1 MEVESQVESQV
12 ESSSEFAGDKLREEL
27 ERHELE
33 SADGELEATKP
44 KEHSNID
51 MNQFPPVSIEEAPN
65 KITRSEAKWNSVI
78 LPYLADSNEDREQ
91 EREGKNKKLSFLF
104 RRQSVAESRE
114 VRKYYK
120 RLRKDQVVLKEA
132 MELKIEKEEKKGAES
147 KPLHYETALDNVVK
161 STADGRSNDEIT
173 KEETRKGKLMSLFQL
188 SVSSASRLTL
198 SVNILLFFIKL
209 AASIQSG
216 SLSVVSSLIDSALD
230 LFSGVTIGI
239 TSYLMHNYN
248 QYQYPVGRNRLEPV
262 AIIITAAV
270 MGTAALQ
277 IVTTSITDIINN
289 SINPNINE
297 FSGSIIALTIL
308 LKGGLFLLCYR
319 VDSPSVKA
327 LATDHRND
335 FASNIAALVF
345 GVLGTYVWKYLDP
358 IGAILLSF
366 YIIIN
371 WILVGKEQMVNLTG
385 YRADRRFTS
394 KLIYI
399 ALQHSKEIQEVD
411 TVTAYTFGVRYLVE
425 MHIVLSRDMRLEE
438 AHDIGETL
446 QLKLESLKEVERAF
460 VHLDFETGHAPSS
473 EHILAGPNY

>member
-1 MEVESQVESQV
+1 MHV
-12 ESSSEFAGDKLREEL
+12 FYHYNYYR
-27 ERHELE
+27 
-33 SADGELEATKP
+33 
-44 KEHSNID
+44 
-51 MNQFPPVSIEEAPN
+51 FPPVSVEEAPS

-78 LPYLADSNEDREQ
+78 LPYLTNKNGDREQ
-91 EREGKNKKLSFLF
+91 EREGKNKKFSFLF
-104 RRQSVAESRE
+104 RRQSVKESRE
-114 VRKYYK
+114 VRKYYEH
-120 RLRKDQVVLKEA
+120 LRKDQVVLKEA
-132 MELKIEKEEKKGAES
+132 MEVKIENEEDEEKVAES
-147 KPLHYETALDNVVK
+147 KPLNYETALDNVIK
-161 STADGRSNDEIT
+161 STANGQGSDEIIK
-173 KEETRKGKLMSLFQL
+173 KEETRKGKLLSLFQL

-198 SVNILLFFIKL
+198 SANILLFFIKL

-239 TSYLMHNYN
+239 TSYLMHHYN

-277 IVTTSITDIINN
+277 IITTSITDIINN

-308 LKGGLFLLCYR
+308 LKGVLFLLCYR
-319 VDSPSVKA
+319 VESPSVKA

-345 GVLGTYVWKYLDP
+345 GILGTYIWKYLDP
-358 IGAILLSF
+358 IGAILLSL

-371 WILVGKEQMVNLTG
+371 WILVGKEQMINLTG

-394 KLIYI
+394 KLIWI

-460 VHLDFETGHAPSS
+460 VHLDFETGHTPSS
-473 EHILAGPNY
+473 EHILTGPDD

>member
-1 MEVESQVESQV
+1 M
-12 ESSSEFAGDKLREEL
+12 
-27 ERHELE
+27 
-33 SADGELEATKP
+33 
-44 KEHSNID
+44 
-51 MNQFPPVSIEEAPN
+51 
-65 KITRSEAKWNSVI
+65 I
-78 LPYLADSNEDREQ
+78 LPYLANNNGEREE
-91 EREGKNKKLSFLF
+91 EREGQNKKFSFLF
-104 RRQSVAESRE
+104 HRQSVRESRG
-114 VRKYYK
+114 VRKYYE

-132 MELKIEKEEKKGAES
+132 MELKTEEEEEKETES
-147 KPLHYETALDNVVK
+147 KLLHYETALDTIAK
-161 STADGRSNDEIT
+161 STADGRGNNEIVQEDT
-173 KEETRKGKLMSLFQL
+173 KKGKLMSLFQI

-230 LFSGVTIGI
+230 LFSGITIGI
-239 TSYLMHNYN
+239 TSYLMHHYN

-277 IVTTSITDIINN
+277 IITASITDITNN

-308 LKGGLFLLCYR
+308 LKGVLFLLCYR

-335 FASNIAALVF
+335 FVSNIAALFF
-345 GVLGTYVWKYLDP
+345 GVLGTYVWRYLDP
-358 IGAILLSF
+358 IGAILLSL

-371 WILVGKEQMVNLTG
+371 WILVGREQMINLTG

-394 KLIYI
+394 KLICI
-399 ALQHSKEIQEVD
+399 ALQHSKEIHQVD
-411 TVTAYTFGVRYLVE
+411 TVRAYTFGVRYLVE
-425 MHIVLSRDMRLEE
+425 MHIALSRDMRLEE

-460 VHLDFETGHAPSS
+460 VHLDFETKHSPSS
-473 EHILAGPNY
+473 EHILAGPDN